1 MLIQS
6 QIVKAFVHPASIRNS
21 KNEINSLATLFVH
34 ASRVELSRIG
44 VELCPL
50 LSHTHID
57 SNSQINPHILNISD
71 QRFPQFF

>member
-1 MLIQS
+1 MLIQN

-21 KNEINSLATLFVH
+21 KNKINSLATLFNFT
-34 ASRVELSRIG
+34 SRVELSRIG

-57 SNSQINPHILNISD
+57 LNPQTIPHILKISD
-71 QRFPQFF
+71 QRLPQFF